1 MIASLLISLSPFS
14 AVDGT
19 VFLPVLYLVA
29 AFLVGAVL
37 ITLVQRWRRRSPS
50 LGPSA
55 SDQLAQFRTLYE
67 QGAISEEEYRRLRSI
82 LGGELRRANDLPA
95 QPTATP
101 TATTTATGPTEPA
114 QPSGAEKPP
123 PDSDQPPASGIRPA

>member
-1 MIASLLISLSPFS
+1 MIVSLLISPSPIGALEGS
-14 AVDGT
+14 A
-19 VFLPVLYLVA
+19 FLPVLYLVV

-37 ITLVQRWRRRSPS
+37 ITLVQRWRRRNPS

-67 QGAISEEEYRRLRSI
+67 QGAISEEEYRRLRGI
-82 LGGELRRANDLPA
+82 LGGELRRASDLPA
-95 QPTATP
+95 QPT
-101 TATTTATGPTEPA
+101 TTTTPAATGPADPA
-114 QPSGAEKPP
+114 QPPAAEKPP